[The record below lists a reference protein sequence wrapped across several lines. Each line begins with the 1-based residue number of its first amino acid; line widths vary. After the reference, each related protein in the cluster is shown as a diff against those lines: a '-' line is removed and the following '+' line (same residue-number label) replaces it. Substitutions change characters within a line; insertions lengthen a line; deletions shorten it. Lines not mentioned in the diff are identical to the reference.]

1 MPMNLYVSI
10 RSIFVDHTDQEPAL
24 TADTVF
30 EADDS
35 PQKTGLLD
43 VNGTPIFRVKERATM
58 GFVANA
64 PVARRETQHPDK
76 WLDL

>member
-1 MPMNLYVSI
+1 MTRYVSI
-10 RSIFVDHTDQEPAL
+10 RGVFVDNSDERPVL

>member
-1 MPMNLYVSI
+1 MTRYVSI
-10 RSIFVDHTDQEPAL
+10 RGVFVDNSDERPGL

>member
-1 MPMNLYVSI
+1 MTRYVSI
-10 RSIFVDHTDQEPAL
+10 SGVFVDHTDPEPAL

-30 EADDS
+30 EPDDS

-64 PVARRETQHPDK
+64 PIARREPREHPDK